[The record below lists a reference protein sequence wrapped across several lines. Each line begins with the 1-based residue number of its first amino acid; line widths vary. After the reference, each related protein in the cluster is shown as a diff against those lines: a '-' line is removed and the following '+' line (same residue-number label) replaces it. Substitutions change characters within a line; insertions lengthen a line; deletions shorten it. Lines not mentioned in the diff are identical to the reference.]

1 MAEDMEIDDSLYS
14 RQRYVLGDSAMR
26 RMANSNVLIYGMGG
40 LGIEIAKNVVLAG
53 VKSLTVQDP
62 RTSSVQ
68 DLGTNFF
75 IRESDVVA
83 SKNRAEACSPH
94 LAELNPYV
102 SIMTMTQP
110 LTTSC
115 DLTYLRN
122 YQCVVLTECPLRIQL
137 QINQFCRASSPQ
149 IKFISADVLG
159 IFGMTFVDFGDSFE
173 VFDVNG
179 EEPKDIF
186 VSDITKGNPGI
197 VTCMENR
204 VHGLETGDVVTF
216 REVKGM
222 KAVNGRQF
230 PVKVVNAFAFSIG
243 DTSSAEFE
251 PYIEGGIF
259 TEVKVPKTV
268 SFSSLE
274 QQQLEPSLLTPDLCK
289 FDAPPVLHVAYLS
302 LQSYWEQY
310 GSFPKAWDDV
320 DANKLLSIA
329 KGVNN
334 SLKNK
339 VDDLNENFLQTLS
352 RCCTGCLAPLCAV
365 FGGIVAQEALKA
377 LTGKFTPL
385 NQWLYLDASEVVP
398 REDIVNLEQFTPRG
412 DRYDPLRICIGE
424 KRCRTLAD
432 TRLFMVGCGAIGC
445 EMLKNYALLGIS
457 TGSGKI
463 TITDNDLIE
472 KSNLNRQ
479 FLFRPNHIQK
489 PKSET
494 AAQAALEINPEMKIE
509 AHQHKVC
516 SETEN
521 TVYTDEFFESQDIIV
536 NALDNLEARRYVDGR
551 CVTNQRPLMESGTMG
566 TKGHVQV
573 IVPHVTE
580 SYTSQQDPRDE
591 DYPYCTI
598 RSFPSTLEHCIEWAR
613 DKFEECFVESAQL
626 FNKFFDTHPDLQAVV
641 QELLSGTSIN
651 GAVKV
656 SKLLANQP
664 KSWSDCVA
672 LARIRFEKYFNHK
685 AKNLLHAFPA
695 DKRLEDGAL
704 FWASPKRPPRPL
716 EFDPS
721 DNTHVLFVT
730 TTARLYADIYK
741 VNWTEEDLE
750 WKNIESILSQVHVP
764 EFRPSNKRIV
774 TDDTVSKDA
783 ASTQQVSDDVV
794 EEAGLR
800 IQRVCQ
806 SGNKSAFN
814 RMCALD
820 FEKDDDSN
828 GHIDFIASVTNL
840 RAQMYNIENGDR
852 LKIKKIAGRIVPA
865 IATTTAAVS
874 GLVTIEL
881 IKVLHKAPLEQLK
894 NCFLNLALPVILLS
908 EPGPV
913 TKTVLR
919 EGLSVTIWD
928 KWEIRGSPAFTLQN
942 FIDQCKEQFGFEASS
957 VVQGVKIVYMP
968 FMPGHA
974 KKLPLLMKDLLKPS
988 PGQKYTDLIVSFDN
1002 DDGDDVPGPPVRY
1015 YF

>member
-26 RMANSNVLIYGMGG
+26 RMANSSVLIYGMGG

-68 DLGTNFF
+68 DFGTQFF

-83 SKNRAEACSPH
+83 SKNRAEACSPR

-110 LTTSC
+110 LTGSS
-115 DLTYLRN
+115 DLTYLTN
-122 YQCVVLTECPLRIQL
+122 YQCVILTECPLRIQ
-137 QINQFCRASSPQ
+137 QQVNQFCRSSSPQ
-149 IKFISADVLG
+149 IKFISADVFG

-179 EEPKDIF
+179 EEPKDVF
-186 VSDITKGNPGI
+186 VSHITKGNPGI

-222 KAVNGRQF
+222 TAVNGRQF
-230 PVKVVNAFAFSIG
+230 PVKVVNAFEFSIG

-268 SFSSLE
+268 SFGSLE
-274 QQQLEPSLLTPDLCK
+274 QQQLEPSLLIPDLCK
-289 FDAPPVLHVAYLS
+289 FDAPPVLHVAYLA
-302 LQSYWEQY
+302 LQSYFEQH

-320 DANKLLSIA
+320 DADKYLSIA
-329 KGVNN
+329 KRING

-339 VDDLNENFLQTLS
+339 VDVLNENLLHTVS
-352 RCCTGCLAPLCAV
+352 RCCTGCLPPLCAV
-365 FGGIVAQEALKA
+365 FGGFVAQEGLKA

-398 REDIVNLEQFTPRG
+398 QENIVNIEQFTPRG
-412 DRYDPLRICIGE
+412 DRYDLLRICIGE
-424 KRCRTLAD
+424 TRCRTLAD

-445 EMLKNYALLGIS
+445 EMLKNYALLGVAS
-457 TGSGKI
+457 GSGQV

-479 FLFRPNHIQK
+479 FLFRPQHIQK

-494 AAQAALEINPEMKIE
+494 AGQAALDINPEIKIE

-516 SETEN
+516 SETED
-521 TVYTDEFFESQDIIV
+521 TIYTDEFFESQHIIV
-536 NALDNLEARRYVDGR
+536 NALDNVEARRYMDGR

-591 DYPYCTI
+591 EFPFCTV
-598 RSFPSTLEHCIEWAR
+598 RSFPAHLEHCIQWAR
-613 DKFEECFVESAQL
+613 EKFNECFVENAQV
-626 FNKFFDTHPDLQAVV
+626 FNKFMDTHPDLQTVV
-641 QELLSGTSIN
+641 QELLSGVSIS

-656 SKLLANQP
+656 SKLLTSYP
-664 KSWSDCVA
+664 KSWTDCVA
-672 LARIRFEKYFNHK
+672 LARLRFEKYFNHK
-685 AKNLLHAFPA
+685 AKDLLYVFPA
-695 DKRLEDGAL
+695 DKRLKDGTL

-716 EFDPS
+716 EFDSS
-721 DNTHVLFVT
+721 DDTHMLFVT
-730 TTARLYADIYK
+730 TTARLYADVYK
-741 VNWTEEDLE
+741 ICWTEEDLDR
-750 WKNIESILSQVHVP
+750 KKIESILSQVHVP

-783 ASTQQVSDDVV
+783 ASTQPVSDDVV

-806 SGNKSAFN
+806 LGDKSVLN
-814 RMCALD
+814 RMHALD

-828 GHIDFIASVTNL
+828 GHIDFITSTTNL
-840 RAQMYNIENGDR
+840 RAQMYSIETGDR

-913 TKTVLR
+913 AKTVLR

-928 KWEIRGSPAFTLQN
+928 KWDIRGSPTFTLQN
-942 FIDQCKEQFGFEASS
+942 FIDQCKEKFGFEASS

-968 FMPGHA
+968 FMPGHL
-974 KKLPLLMKDLLKPS
+974 KKLPFLMNDLLKPT
-988 PGQKYTDLIVSFDN
+988 PGQKYVDLIVSFDN
-1002 DDGDDVPGPPVRY
+1002 DDGEDVPGPPVRY